1 MSTPEVSPT
10 TTGRPADQSNNS
22 PREFSIDVIGN
33 LDRPSNGK
41 ESTDSETLQEPSDK
55 GRSIQGF
62 RWIIICFSIY
72 MTCALYGLD
81 TTIAADVQG
90 PVIADLGHVEKLA
103 WGKSHQV
110 PIEDRNISSFTC
122 TN

>member
-1 MSTPEVSPT
+1 
-10 TTGRPADQSNNS
+10 
-22 PREFSIDVIGN
+22 
-33 LDRPSNGK
+33 
-41 ESTDSETLQEPSDK
+41 
-55 GRSIQGF
+55 
-62 RWIIICFSIY
+62 